1 MAATN
6 TRSAFISMCCTVGL
20 NWKWEG
26 KELDQLSID
35 LLQAWKPRVKG
46 DFASLDFE
54 NWMEVLHRLGS
65 WECWQN

>member
-1 MAATN
+1 
-6 TRSAFISMCCTVGL
+6 MCFTAGW
-20 NWKWEG
+20 NWNWEG

-35 LLQAWKPRVKG
+35 LLQAWKPQVKG

-65 WECWQN
+65 WEC